1 MKSWT
6 FFEGGGFIKQALLI
20 NSWIRN
26 VEYILST
33 NANLQ
38 CLSRLKEIEEEKEK
52 VVKLQE
58 IATKSQ
64 KEEIDKYE
72 TELKSLLEEKNFLIQ
87 R

>member
-1 MKSWT
+1 M
-6 FFEGGGFIKQALLI
+6 
-20 NSWIRN
+20 
-26 VEYILST
+26 
-33 NANLQ
+33 Q